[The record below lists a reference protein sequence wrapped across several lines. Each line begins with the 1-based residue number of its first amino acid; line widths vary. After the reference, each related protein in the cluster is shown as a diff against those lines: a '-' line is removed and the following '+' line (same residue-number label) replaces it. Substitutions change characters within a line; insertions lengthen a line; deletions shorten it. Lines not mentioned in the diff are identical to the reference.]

1 MCGGRGLRSDRLR
14 PQWLVRRRPWLTGLA
29 CAVESRVPN
38 LASRTTIRD
47 GLCRVEQSGAGC
59 TANSALE
66 RQNDT
71 NDNLRKMEGHYRI
84 FFVTLCSMLNVR
96 LLEPARRL
104 EPRKPTGTSGLSL
117 CAADQRRCRAADGI
131 HVGHRHR
138 HRKVETPLYTY
149 NTQDRKSA
157 VDFAMSSTCLHLP

>member
-14 PQWLVRRRPWLTGLA
+14 PQRLVRRRPRLTGLA

-38 LASRTTIRD
+38 LASSEDDTRD
-47 GLCRVEQSGAGC
+47 GLCRVGQSGAGC
-59 TANSALE
+59 TANFALE

-104 EPRKPTGTSGLSL
+104 ELRKPTGTSGLSL
-117 CAADQRRCRAADGI
+117 LCAQQARGGAERQTASMLDIGI
-131 HVGHRHR
+131 DTGKLKLLHTRTAHRIGSR
-138 HRKVETPLYTY
+138 P
-149 NTQDRKSA
+149 
-157 VDFAMSSTCLHLP
+157 STSR